1 MLTTDYKR
9 NRNMSITKKDLGINL
24 KTVNCPKCQT
34 EQPKIRKPKG
44 WKEILWG
51 GQTCNNCGCKMD
63 KYGTERK

>member
-1 MLTTDYKR
+1 MA
-9 NRNMSITKKDLGINL
+9 ITKKDFGINL
-24 KTVNCPKCQT
+24 RTVHCPKCET

-51 GQTCNNCGCKMD
+51 GYSCANCGCKMD